1 MKPLHLFL
9 MTITAAAWGLNFV
22 ATRVVLD
29 VFSPEQLAFA
39 RAAITL
45 ILLVP
50 FWQPWRRVSIKFLFA
65 AFAIGV
71 GSYYLIYEAIRMTE
85 SLTSVAIGTQLMV
98 PISAVFALVMY
109 QEQITQRKW
118 AGITVATLG
127 AIVLTGAT
135 GLGVS
140 ALALGLTLISVACY
154 SVGTIVASKTGSVGI
169 WRLLA
174 WISAVAIGPMGLLA
188 WAGGPLLPDPA
199 TIHTVHWAALAF
211 SVLISAMLGQA
222 VLFLLYRTY
231 PVSDVA
237 PYILFVPIF
246 AALFSV
252 LLFDEHI
259 SVGLAV
265 GGAVILFGV
274 WLQQTRKGAA
284 PGVRLKPGGIGA
296 NEISPDELGP
306 GI

>member
-1 MKPLHLFL
+1 MKPLHTFL
-9 MTITAAAWGLNFV
+9 MVITAAVWGLNFV

-29 VFSPEQLAFA
+29 VFSPQQLAFA
-39 RAAITL
+39 RALITL
-45 ILLVP
+45 VLLLP
-50 FWQPWRRVSIKFLFA
+50 WWQPWRRVSVKFLAA

-98 PISAVFALVMY
+98 PISAVIALVMY
-109 QEQITQRKW
+109 QEQITRRKW
-118 AGITVATLG
+118 AGIGVATLG
-127 AIVLTGAT
+127 ALVLTGAT

-140 ALALGLTLISVACY
+140 ALALALTLISVTFY
-154 SVGTIVASKTGSVGI
+154 SVGTIVASKTGSIGI

-174 WISAVAIGPMGLLA
+174 WISAVAVVPLGLVAWAAGPMV
-188 WAGGPLLPDPA
+188 PDPA
-199 TIHTVHWAALAF
+199 TITTVHWLALVF
-211 SVLISAMLGQA
+211 SALISALLGQA
-222 VLFLLYRTY
+222 VLFFLYRAY

-252 LLFDEHI
+252 LLFHEHI
-259 SVGLAV
+259 SPGLAV
-265 GGAVILFGV
+265 GGAVILLGV
-274 WLQQTRKGAA
+274 WLQQTRKSAA

-296 NEISPDELGP
+296 DEISPDELGP